1 MTAVSVF
8 FPGPIAL
15 LFAAPKNGSI
25 CLGFSLVV
33 LLWRAAT
40 RTLAPW
46 HQLLYLNT
54 AEFSGKCWGIFGH
67 RVADSQTVPMLHF
80 RDDLQGW
87 GIHKFMALK
96 RYKHTARASEQR
108 GWEVADRK
116 ANKTFS
122 SSHFYLPPARLLIL
136 FWVLPPATF
145 CAIFS
150 GSM

>member
-1 MTAVSVF
+1 MTAVSIF
-8 FPGPIAL
+8 SHPTAL

-25 CLGFSLVV
+25 CLGYSLVV

-40 RTLAPW
+40 WSVAPW

-96 RYKHTARASEQR
+96 RYKHTARASERR
-108 GWEVADRK
+108 GWEVVDRK
-116 ANKTFS
+116 AYKTFS
-122 SSHFYLPPARLLIL
+122 SSHFYLPAAETIDSFLASPSCNFLRNL
-136 FWVLPPATF
+136 
-145 CAIFS
+145 
-150 GSM
+150 